1 MRIGEFEVVI
11 ITDGYER
18 LDGGAMFGVVP
29 KVLWEKTNPPD
40 DRNRILMGLNC
51 LLVQGNGKRILIDT
65 GVGRKNDPKFCD
77 IYGIEGRSSLLD
89 SLKGYGLKPGD
100 IDIVIN
106 THLHFDHAG
115 GNTFYDEKGRVAP
128 TFPHAR
134 YFTQKGEWDVALNPN
149 ERTRATYL
157 KENFLPLEENNCLEL
172 IDGDVEIIKGVSLIK
187 TPGHT
192 LHHQSVL
199 IGSGREKGL
208 FIGDLIPMAPHLH
221 LPYIMAYDLYPL
233 TTLETKRW
241 LLARAMD
248 EDWIIFLDHDPTM
261 KAGRV
266 RSANNRY
273 MVEEIKYA

>member
-1 MRIGEFEVVI
+1 MKIGEFEVFIV
-11 ITDGYER
+11 TDGYER

-51 LLVQGNGKRILIDT
+51 LLVIGNGKRILIDT

-77 IYGIEGRSSLLD
+77 IYGIERRPTLLE
-89 SLKGYGLKPGD
+89 SLKGHGLEPAD

-115 GNTFYDEKGRVAP
+115 GNTYLDKTGMALP
-128 TFPHAR
+128 TFPNAK
-134 YFTQKGEWDVALNPN
+134 YFIQKGEWDVALSPN

-157 KENFLPLEENNCLEL
+157 KDNFLPLEESKRLEL
-172 IDGDVEIIKGVSLIK
+172 IDGDAEIIKGINVLK

-192 LHHQSVL
+192 MHHQSAL
-199 IGSGREKGL
+199 IGSGGLRGL

-241 LLARAMD
+241 LLKRALD
-248 EDWIIFLDHDPTM
+248 EDWIIFLEHDPKI

-266 RSANNRY
+266 RNINNRY
-273 MVEEIKYA
+273 IVEGIGDV

>member
-1 MRIGEFEVVI
+1 MKIGEFDVFIV
-11 ITDGYER
+11 TDGYER

-51 LLVQGNGKRILIDT
+51 LLVIGRGKRILIDT

-77 IYGIEGRSSLLD
+77 IYGIERRPSLLE
-89 SLKGYGLKPGD
+89 SLKGHGLGPGD

-115 GNTFYDEKGRVAP
+115 GNTYLDEKGKALP
-128 TFPHAR
+128 AFPNAR
-134 YFTQKGEWDVALNPN
+134 YFIQKGEWDVALSPN

-157 KENFLPLEENNCLEL
+157 KENFLPLEESKCLEL
-172 IDGDVEIIKGVSLIK
+172 IDGDGEIIKGINILK

-192 LHHQSVL
+192 MHHQSVL
-199 IGSGREKGL
+199 IGSINIRGL
-208 FIGDLIPMAPHLH
+208 FIGDLIPMAPHIH

-241 LLARAMD
+241 LLARALD
-248 EDWIIFLDHDPTM
+248 GDWIIFLEHDP
-261 KAGRV
+261 KVKVGKV
-266 RSANNRY
+266 RNINNRY
-273 MVEEIKYA
+273 MVEEI

>member
-29 KVLWEKTNPPD
+29 KILWEKTNPPD

-51 LLVQGNGKRILIDT
+51 LLVTGNGKRILIDT
-65 GVGRKNDPKFCD
+65 GVGSKSDPKFCD

-89 SLKGYGLKPGD
+89 SLKGYGFEPGD

-115 GNTFYDEKGRVAP
+115 GNTYRDEKGRVVP
-128 TFPHAR
+128 TFPNAR

-157 KENFLPLEENNCLEL
+157 KENFLPLEETKCLDL
-172 IDGDVEIIKGVSLIK
+172 IDGDAEIIKGVSLLK

-192 LHHQSVL
+192 MHHQSVL
-199 IGSGREKGL
+199 IGSGSEQGL
-208 FIGDLIPMAPHLH
+208 FIGDLIPMSPHLH

-248 EDWIIFLDHDPTM
+248 EDWIIFLDHDPKI

-266 RSANNRY
+266 RNANNRY

>member
-1 MRIGEFEVVI
+1 MRICEFEVVI
-11 ITDGYER
+11 VTDGYER

-51 LLVQGNGKRILIDT
+51 LLVIGRGKRILIDT

-77 IYGIEGRSSLLD
+77 IYGIERRPTLIE
-89 SLKGYGLKPGD
+89 SLKRYGLGPED

-115 GNTFYDEKGRVAP
+115 GNTDLDDKGKALP
-128 TFPHAR
+128 AFPNAR
-134 YFTQKGEWDVALNPN
+134 YFIQKGEWDTALTPN

-157 KENFLPLEENNCLEL
+157 KENFLPLEEAKCIDL
-172 IDGDVEIIKGVSLIK
+172 IDGDVEIIKGIRTLK

-192 LHHQSVL
+192 MHHQSVM
-199 IGSGREKGL
+199 IESGGVSGL
-208 FIGDLIPMAPHLH
+208 FMGDLIPMSPHLH

-248 EDWIIFLDHDPTM
+248 EEWIVFLEHDPEM
-261 KAGRV
+261 KAGKV
-266 RSANNRY
+266 RKQNNRY
-273 MVEEIKYA
+273 VLEEIKE

>member
-51 LLVQGNGKRILIDT
+51 LLVTGNGKRILIDT
-65 GVGRKNDPKFCD
+65 GVGSKNDPKFYD

-89 SLKGYGLKPGD
+89 SLKGYGLEPGD

-115 GNTFYDEKGRVAP
+115 GNTCRDEKGRVAP
-128 TFPHAR
+128 TFPNAR
-134 YFTQKGEWDVALNPN
+134 YFTQKGEWDVALDPN

-157 KENFLPLEENNCLEL
+157 KENFLPLEETKCLEL
-172 IDGDVEIIKGVSLIK
+172 IDGDAEIIKGVSLLK

-192 LHHQSVL
+192 MHHQSVL
-199 IGSGREKGL
+199 IGSGSEQGL

-241 LLARAMD
+241 LLKRAMD
-248 EDWIIFLDHDPTM
+248 EDWIIFLDHDPKI

-266 RSANNRY
+266 RNANNRY

>member
-1 MRIGEFEVVI
+1 MRIGEFEVFIV
-11 ITDGYER
+11 TDGYER

-51 LLVQGNGKRILIDT
+51 LLVIGRGKRVLIDT

-77 IYGIEGRSSLLD
+77 IYGIERRPTLIE
-89 SLKGYGLKPGD
+89 SLKGYGLGPED

-115 GNTFYDEKGRVAP
+115 GNTYLNERGKALP
-128 TFPHAR
+128 AFPNAR
-134 YFTQKGEWDVALNPN
+134 YFIQKGEWDTALTPN

-157 KENFLPLEENNCLEL
+157 KENFLPLEEAKCIDL
-172 IDGDVEIIKGVSLIK
+172 IDGDVEIIKGIRTLK

-192 LHHQSVL
+192 MYHQSVM
-199 IGSGREKGL
+199 IGSGGVSGL
-208 FIGDLIPMAPHLH
+208 FMGDLIPMSPHLH

-241 LLARAMD
+241 LLKQAMD
-248 EDWIIFLDHDPTM
+248 EDWIVFLEHDPEM
-261 KAGRV
+261 KAGKV
-266 RSANNRY
+266 RKDNNRY
-273 MVEEIKYA
+273 VLEEILD